1 MHAALRSPLTA
12 GIALCGASAIAL
24 TPIAPTMPALTEIQ
38 ARAVSSAE
46 VALTAAVNPIEQWA
60 QVIQQALANGGV
72 LAQNWAANP
81 VPILRQLLTNQ
92 LGYGEQAVS
101 ALQGWVTG
109 VINQLSLD
117 NPAGTPAMIRLGIEQ
132 LLAGDFF
139 GAVESVYGGVIQL
152 VAFPAFSLLPLLQI
166 PVKMAENF
174 ANVVSVLSNSVIGLG
189 FGVIGTLYATVR
201 NFGVAGQAVVDAL
214 RAGDLLGAASALV
227 AIPGAVVGALLNGD
241 EITSAPGLLSPSGLI
256 GQLMNLA
263 NSIAVALGAVPAA
276 PTVAPDTTLTTVS
289 SVPDSVALSAT
300 TDTVE
305 TVTVSTTV
313 TEEPV
318 TEEAVAEEAVA
329 EEPVTEEAV
338 VEEPVTEEPVVEEP
352 SATTETEAT
361 ETGSDAT
368 GEATTGNGGTDLSDG
383 NKAEPGSAEESGTSG
398 SGTGG
403 DETDSGTAPSGSTD
417 ADGTGGAGSST
428 GSGDSDSSGDS
439 E

>member
-24 TPIAPTMPALTEIQ
+24 TPIAPTMPALTESQ

-46 VALTAAVNPIEQWA
+46 VALTATANPIEQWA

-81 VPILRQLLTNQ
+81 VPILRQLLTNG
-92 LGYGEQAVS
+92 LGYGQEVVTALNSAVTNL
-101 ALQGWVTG
+101 ADYLR
-109 VINQLSLD
+109 LD
-117 NPAGTPAMIRLGIEQ
+117 NQ
-132 LLAGDFF
+132 
-139 GAVESVYGGVIQL
+139 YGL
-152 VAFPAFSLLPLLQI
+152 VATLNQAFTEIASGQFYNGMNTLFNAALGLVIGPAFPLINLLQI
-166 PVKMAENF
+166 PVAMAQNF
-174 ANVVSVLSNSVIGLG
+174 ADVVATLPNAVLGLGLGVLGNVAGVVSA
-189 FGVIGTLYATVR
+189 FGAV
-201 NFGVAGQAVVDAL
+201 GQAVVDAMST
-214 RAGDLLGAASALV
+214 GDL
-227 AIPGAVVGALLNGD
+227 VGALNAIVGAPAALVGAVLNGFP
-241 EITSAPGLLSPSGLI
+241 ETGAPGILSPGGLI
-256 GQLMNLA
+256 DQLMNTA
-263 NSIAVALGAVPAA
+263 NAIAVALGLAAPVPAQA
-276 PTVAPDTTLTTVS
+276 DTTLTKVS

-318 TEEAVAEEAVA
+318 TEEPAAEEA
-329 EEPVTEEAV
+329 
-338 VEEPVTEEPVVEEP
+338 VTEEPVAEETVTEETATEETATEQP

-361 ETGSDAT
+361 ETGSGPT

-383 NKAEPGSAEESGTSG
+383 NKAEPGSAGESGTSDG
-398 SGTGG
+398 GTGG

-417 ADGTGGAGSST
+417 ADGA
-428 GSGDSDSSGDS
+428 GSGDSSAGSGDGDSSGDS